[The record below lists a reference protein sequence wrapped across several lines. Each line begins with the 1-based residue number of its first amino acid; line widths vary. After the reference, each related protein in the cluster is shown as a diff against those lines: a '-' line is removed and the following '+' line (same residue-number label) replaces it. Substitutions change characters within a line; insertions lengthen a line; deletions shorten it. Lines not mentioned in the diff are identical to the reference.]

1 MPGPLHGIKIIELTS
16 VVLGPWACQLLADMG
31 ADVIKVEA
39 PRGDS
44 NRSLGA
50 ARHTGMAALYL
61 TCNRNKRSIVLDLK
75 NPEGRA
81 ALQRLTAQADVF
93 IHNNRPQSMRK
104 LGLEYSNLKP
114 GNPRLIYC
122 GAYGYSKRGPYGDLG
137 ALDDSIQAASG
148 IAHLNE
154 LVLGEPRYLPTI
166 VADKTA
172 ALTVVYAVI
181 AALFHRER
189 TGEGQE
195 LEVPMFETMVHFVMA
210 EHLWGMSFVPPL
222 GKPGYTRL
230 MSKHR
235 KPYRTRDG
243 YIALLPYLDSHWEI
257 FCRTVGREELLSDPR
272 FKTLAD
278 RVHHIDDTYSTTAEI
293 MATRTTR
300 EWLELFRGTSIPTQ
314 AVNTLEDLVTDPHL
328 QATGFWQEVQHPSE
342 GPLRMPGFP
351 VAFGGSS
358 VDITRRHAPQLGEH
372 TREVLCEAG
381 LRTDEI
387 DALYATGAA
396 GHGIPTAP
404 SESTGNAST
413 RGRRGTGSSV

>member
-1 MPGPLHGIKIIELTS
+1 MPGPLHGITIIELTS
-16 VVLGPWACQLLADMG
+16 VVLGPWACQMLADMV

-50 ARHTGMAALYL
+50 ARHAGMAALYL

-75 NPEGRA
+75 NPDARA
-81 ALQRLTAQADVF
+81 ALRRLTDRADVL
-93 IHNNRPQSMRK
+93 IHNNRPQAMRK
-104 LGLEYSNLKP
+104 LELEYSDLKTS
-114 GNPRLIYC
+114 NPRLIYC
-122 GAYGYSKRGPYGDLG
+122 GAYGYSKRGPYGNLG

-172 ALTVVYAVI
+172 ALTVVYAVT

-195 LEVPMFETMVHFVMA
+195 IEVPMFETMVNFVMA

-235 KPYRTRDG
+235 KPYRTLDG

-257 FCRTVGREELLSDPR
+257 FCRAVGREDLLSDSR
-272 FKTLAD
+272 FTTLAD
-278 RVHHIDDTYSTTAEI
+278 RVRHIDDTYGTTAEI
-293 MATRTTR
+293 LAARTTR
-300 EWLELFRGTSIPTQ
+300 EWLDLFRATSIPAQ
-314 AVNTLEDLVTDPHL
+314 AVNTLEDLINDPHL
-328 QATGFWQEVQHPSE
+328 QATGFWHEVEHPTE
-342 GPLRMPGFP
+342 GALRMPGFP
-351 VAFGGSS
+351 VDFGAAP
-358 VDITRRHAPQLGEH
+358 VQVTRRHAPQLGEH
-372 TREVLCEAG
+372 TREVLEGAG
-381 LRTDEI
+381 LRSDEI
-387 DALYATGAA
+387 DALIATGAA
-396 GHGIPTAP
+396 GRIAPAGPTEGTA
-404 SESTGNAST
+404 TAS
-413 RGRRGTGSSV
+413 GAAQGDGA